1 VAGTAAE
8 DRRAIFEIAIV
19 VGIALGAVLGAVIAA
34 TSLPWLPVLIGGAVL
49 YAVAVLVIALV
60 AG

>member
-1 VAGTAAE
+1 MSSTAAE
-8 DRRAIFEIAIV
+8 DRRAIFEIALV
-19 VGIALGAVLGAVIAA
+19 VGVALGAVLGALIAA
-34 TSLPWLPVLIGGAVL
+34 TSLPWLPVVIGGAVL